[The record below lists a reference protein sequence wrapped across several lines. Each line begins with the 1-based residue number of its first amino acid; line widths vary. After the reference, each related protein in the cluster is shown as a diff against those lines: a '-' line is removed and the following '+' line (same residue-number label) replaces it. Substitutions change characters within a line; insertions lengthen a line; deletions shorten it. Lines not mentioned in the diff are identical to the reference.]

1 MISLMDPLA
10 NDEISSTKEGDLKH
24 VSLRALVTNI

>member
-1 MISLMDPLA
+1 MTGLMDPLA
-10 NDEISSTKEGDLKH
+10 NDGISSTKEGYLKQ

>member
-1 MISLMDPLA
+1 MDPLA
-10 NDEISSTKEGDLKH
+10 SDEISSTKEGDLKQ